1 MTLIMKVLETINHK
15 YLWSTYSAQGS
26 LLRKSE
32 NLISKSE
39 YQRCFNNT
47 QQLLL
52 QSTPCLIAKKT
63 VFTVLTSALEGV
75 PPSVTA
81 LLNPQLRTSA
91 SWEIQL
97 NGPFWGRGRAIPSK
111 EDL

>member
-1 MTLIMKVLETINHK
+1 MKVLETINHK

-32 NLISKSE
+32 NLL

-52 QSTPCLIAKKT
+52 QSMPCLIAKKT
-63 VFTVLTSALEGV
+63 VFTVLISALEGV

-81 LLNPQLRTSA
+81 LLNPQLRALHPGEFS
-91 SWEIQL
+91 
-97 NGPFWGRGRAIPSK
+97 
-111 EDL
+111 